1 MTPHLLLL
9 ALAAAPGQQR
19 DTLELA
25 ALQDAAVRRDP
36 RGEQFALQRQAAGLR
51 LRTIDSELYPALR
64 SAAEVTRQSETV
76 SIPVQL
82 PGGQSVPTPSR
93 TRYRVTVDA
102 EERLYDPG
110 RAPRRHVE
118 RARLAE
124 SEAAIRADLFGLRDE
139 VNGAFFAALLAQERG
154 REQELLATDLE
165 ARLAEMRSR
174 VRAGTALPGD
184 AAAIEAQLLAA
195 RQERAAAQAD
205 RRAALAVLRDLTGAA
220 IGDGDVL
227 TVPALASSVERTR
240 AAGAQGA
247 AVRARPEYERFGAT
261 RERLGRE
268 AAATGAGL
276 KPHASATGQLGW
288 GRSPRAAFD
297 DDPRL
302 FAQVGVRVEWA
313 PWDWGRTRRQQ
324 QELALQQQI
333 VTTQEADLTRRLQRQ
348 VEDDLQEIDR
358 LAAALADDERVVAL
372 RQTIEA
378 EARAQLREGVLP
390 ASTYVDRRTDVSA
403 ARVRRATHAVQLAQA
418 RARYLTTLGVPLPRG
433 GATEITITG
442 EGGR

>member
-1 MTPHLLLL
+1 MTPHLILL
-9 ALAAAPGQQR
+9 ALAAAPAQQR

-51 LRTIDSELYPALR
+51 LRSIDSEIYPGLR

-82 PGGQSVPTPSR
+82 PGGQSIPAPSR

-102 EERLYDPG
+102 EERFYDPG
-110 RAPRRHVE
+110 RGPRRDVE

-124 SEAAIRADLFGLRDE
+124 SEAGIRADLFGLRDE
-139 VNGAFFAALLAQERG
+139 VNGAFFGALLAQERG

-174 VRAGTALPGD
+174 MRAGTALAGD
-184 AAAIEAQLLAA
+184 AATIEAQLIAT
-195 RQERAAAQAD
+195 RQERAAADAD
-205 RRAALAVLRDLTGAA
+205 RRAALAVLGDLTGAA
-220 IGDGDVL
+220 VGDGAVL
-227 TVPALASSVERTR
+227 ALPALAAAVERTR
-240 AAGAQGA
+240 AAGGEGT

-261 RERLGRE
+261 RARLGRE
-268 AAATGAGL
+268 AAASGSAL
-276 KPHASATGQLGW
+276 LPHASATGQLGW
-288 GRSPRAAFD
+288 GLSPRAAFD
-297 DDPRL
+297 DDPKL
-302 FAQVGVRVEWA
+302 FGQLGVRVEWA

-324 QELALQQQI
+324 RELALQQQV
-333 VTTQEADLTRRLQRQ
+333 VTTQEADLTRRLRRQ
-348 VEDDLQEIDR
+348 VEDDVREIDR
-358 LAAALADDERVVAL
+358 LAAALYDDERVVAL

-378 EARAQLREGVLP
+378 EARAQLREGVL
-390 ASTYVDRRTDVSA
+390 ATSTYVDRRTDVSS

-442 EGGR
+442 GGGR